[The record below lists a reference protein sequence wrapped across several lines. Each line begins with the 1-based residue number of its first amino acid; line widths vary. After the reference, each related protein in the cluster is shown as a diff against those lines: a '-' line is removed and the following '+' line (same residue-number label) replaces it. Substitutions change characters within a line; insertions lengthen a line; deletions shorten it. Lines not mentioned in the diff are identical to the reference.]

1 LKARD
6 ADEDRM
12 SDAKA
17 QQEPS
22 MEEILASI
30 RRIISED
37 ADGQKPAAA
46 PEAAPPPHEPEAEL
60 DDDILDLTDKVNDDG
75 SVVSL
80 HRQGD
85 DDFPELGQSKP
96 SFALNDQDFA
106 GEKDEISFDH
116 DEFSQALMSGGS
128 SSAAA
133 SAFAQLEQEMSVP
146 PRPAASSAAP
156 ARGGALTVEQLV
168 MDAVRPLLKDWLDH
182 NLPGMVEDLVRA
194 EIERVAQAG
203 RRR

>member
-1 LKARD
+1 
-6 ADEDRM
+6 M

-37 ADGQKPAAA
+37 ADGQTAAPA
-46 PEAAPPPHEPEAEL
+46 PEAGASAAVPPAA
-60 DDDILDLTDKVNDDG
+60 DDDILELTDRVNDDG

-80 HRQGD
+80 SGD
-85 DDFPELGQSKP
+85 EPKP
-96 SFALNDQDFA
+96 NFALDDRDA
-106 GEKDEISFDH
+106 GAKDDIAFDH
-116 DEFSQALMSGGS
+116 EEFSQALMSGTS
-128 SSAAA
+128 STAAA
-133 SAFAQLEQEMSVP
+133 SAFAQLEQEMSAP
-146 PRPAASSAAP
+146 PRPTASSAAP
-156 ARGGALTVEQLV
+156 LGGGGGGGITVEQLV
-168 MDAVRPLLKDWLDH
+168 MAAVRPLLQDWLDT

>member
-1 LKARD
+1 
-6 ADEDRM
+6 M

-37 ADGQKPAAA
+37 AEGQKPAAA
-46 PEAAPPPHEPEAEL
+46 AEAAGAAQAAEPA

-80 HRQGD
+80 ARRPDD
-85 DDFPELGQSKP
+85 DDFPSLGREPKP

-106 GEKDEISFDH
+106 GKGDDDKDDIAFDQE
-116 DEFSQALMSGGS
+116 EFSEALMSGAS

-133 SAFAQLEQEMSVP
+133 SAFAELEQEMSAP
-146 PRPAASSAAP
+146 ARPAAGSPAAAP
-156 ARGGALTVEQLV
+156 SGGMTLEQLV
-168 MDAVRPLLKDWLDH
+168 MDAVKPMLRTWLDT

>member
-1 LKARD
+1 
-6 ADEDRM
+6 M

-46 PEAAPPPHEPEAEL
+46 AEAAPPPHEPEAEP

-85 DDFPELGQSKP
+85 DDFPELAPSKP
-96 SFALNDQDFA
+96 SFSLNDQDLA
-106 GEKDEISFDH
+106 GEKDEISFDQ
-116 DEFSQALMSGGS
+116 DEFSQALMSGS
-128 SSAAA
+128 SSTAAA
-133 SAFAQLEQEMSVP
+133 SAFAELEQEMSVP
-146 PRPAASSAAP
+146 PRPASPAAAP
-156 ARGGALTVEQLV
+156 ARGGSLTVEQLV

-182 NLPGMVEDLVRA
+182 NLPNMVEDLVRA
-194 EIERVAQAG
+194 EIERVAQPG